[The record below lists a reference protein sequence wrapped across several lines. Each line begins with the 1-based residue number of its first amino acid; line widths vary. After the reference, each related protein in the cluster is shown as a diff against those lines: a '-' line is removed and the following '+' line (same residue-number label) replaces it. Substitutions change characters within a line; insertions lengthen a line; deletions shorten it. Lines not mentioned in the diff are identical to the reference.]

1 MMKWWNDLSERER
14 LLIGAAGALAA
25 ILVVSLLVIRPLAE
39 WRSDAASRAA
49 RAQDSFELVAAAAAT
64 AGTRT
69 EQAANA
75 QTPLRQ
81 AVTGSAAASDI
92 ELVRIG
98 AEVNGQIEVQPA
110 LMDGDRLFQWL
121 GVLERDYGV
130 SVTFADIARAEQGGV
145 NAQVLVF
152 ERRS

>member
-49 RAQDSFELVAAAAAT
+49 RAQDGYELVSAAAAT

-69 EQAANA
+69 ELAANSA
-75 QTPLRQ
+75 TPLRQ
-81 AVTGSAAASDI
+81 AVTGSAASSNID
-92 ELVRIG
+92 LVRIG
-98 AEVNGQIEVQPA
+98 AEVNGQIEVQPEP
-110 LMDGDRLFQWL
+110 MDGDKLFQWL
-121 GVLERDYGV
+121 GLLEREYGV
-130 SVTFADIARAEQGGV
+130 SIAFADIARADEGGV

-152 ERRS
+152 ERK